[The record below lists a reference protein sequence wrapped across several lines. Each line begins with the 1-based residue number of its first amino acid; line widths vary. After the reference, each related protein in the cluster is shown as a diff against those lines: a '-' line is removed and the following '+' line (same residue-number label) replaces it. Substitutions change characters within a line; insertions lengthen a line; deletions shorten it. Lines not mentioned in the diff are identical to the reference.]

1 MLIINNHNHLINS
14 TKTGFDRDTV
24 RRRRRRGGIPMD
36 LENMFDIVS
45 LSTEDSNSDDEF
57 DSNSDGDEE
66 EPDVEGNEEGG
77 WETTSETED

>member
-1 MLIINNHNHLINS
+1 MMN
-14 TKTGFDRDTV
+14 
-24 RRRRRRGGIPMD
+24 PMD

-66 EPDVEGNEEGG
+66 IDVEENEEG